1 MESELNQGATIHR
14 ERRKQ
19 FTVIP
24 EDLIEDIAER
34 ASEKAI
40 IKMEERLYQT
50 VGRTFVDKL
59 LKFIGIVLIAAAL
72 YLHNKGYLTLER

>member
-1 MESELNQGATIHR
+1 MEDELNQGPIIHR

-40 IKMEERLYQT
+40 IKMEERLYQS
-50 VGRTFVDKL
+50 VGKTFLDKL
-59 LKFIGIVLIAAAL
+59 FKFIGIVIVAAAF